1 MKPIFNTL
9 IDTIT
14 PLIIKSIPSIKDLK
28 CSLQR
33 YFTELK
39 PQLSIAESF
48 DDVIVAVQN
57 KFTIINVTCFEA
69 IVEHYNIEEAKCHI
83 TAYKL
88 ALNKFFEKVKVNEF
102 KNGQL
107 FQSLPSLLK
116 CETIVFVLEWRDN
129 DYSLEMIRVL
139 LRKAFQKMAKRVQI
153 RVIKVDNVIFVTCY
167 APRHIMDV
175 LMIEGR
181 KNLDVLRKMGLI
193 KLTISYYTLWDEYT
207 EDMVRVSSMIKFYLL
222 IYRK

>member
-1 MKPIFNTL
+1 MKPIFDTL

-48 DDVIVAVQN
+48 DDVIDTVQS
-57 KFTIINVTCFEA
+57 KLTIINVTCFEA

-88 ALNKFFEKVKVNEF
+88 ALDKFFEEVKLIEF
-102 KNGQL
+102 KNELL
-107 FQSLPSLLK
+107 FHKFPSLLK
-116 CETIVFVLEWRDN
+116 CETIVFALEWRGN
-129 DYSLEMIRVL
+129 DY
-139 LRKAFQKMAKRVQI
+139 
-153 RVIKVDNVIFVTCY
+153 
-167 APRHIMDV
+167 H
-175 LMIEGR
+175 
-181 KNLDVLRKMGLI
+181 
-193 KLTISYYTLWDEYT
+193 
-207 EDMVRVSSMIKFYLL
+207 
-222 IYRK
+222 